1 MAGSDRERPIASLR
15 AVARERAKIAAER
28 TRAAM
33 LQRAADWV
41 RSQDPQLLGELTE
54 VGVLRRDWLEGADA
68 PALNDA
74 PALAVLTRALETMA
88 EKRPSTL
95 KSLGLSTV
103 QVLAAAASSGADGT
117 PKELT
122 VVFSD
127 LQGFTAFTDARGDD
141 AARELLQRYYSTA
154 GPIVRSREG
163 RIVKRLGD
171 GLLMTF
177 SDAWCAAL
185 AALEL
190 CEDAPIDVQVRAG
203 LHIGEVLVDAD
214 DIAGHTVNVASRVAD
229 LAAGGEVLATGD
241 AAERIPATKGVVAT
255 AERTV
260 EVAGVSTP
268 VTVHTLIRA

>member
-1 MAGSDRERPIASLR
+1 MPRSDRPRRVAQLR
-15 AVARERAKIAAER
+15 AVARERAKIASQR

-41 RSQDPQLLGELTE
+41 RSQDPELLGELTE

-74 PALAVLTRALETMA
+74 PALTVLTRALETMV

-103 QVLAAAASSGADGT
+103 QVLAAAAGGGADGT
-117 PKELT
+117 PTQLT

-127 LQGFTAFTDARGDD
+127 LQGFTAYTEANGDD
-141 AARELLQRYYSTA
+141 AARDLLQRYYSTA
-154 GPIVRSREG
+154 GPIVRSRDG

-171 GLLMTF
+171 GLLLTF
-177 SDAWCAAL
+177 PDAWCAAL

-190 CEDAPIDVQVRAG
+190 CEDAPIDVRVRAG
-203 LHIGEVLVDAD
+203 LHTGEVLVDAD

-229 LAAGGEVLATGD
+229 LATGGEVLATD
-241 AAERIPATKGVVAT
+241 ETAAQIPATKGVVAHSPRT
-255 AERTV
+255 AEI
-260 EVAGVSTP
+260 AGVSTP
-268 VTVHTLIRA
+268 VTVHTLSRA

>member
-1 MAGSDRERPIASLR
+1 
-15 AVARERAKIAAER
+15 
-28 TRAAM
+28 M

-41 RSQDPQLLGELTE
+41 RSQDPELLGELTE
-54 VGVLRRDWLEGADA
+54 AGVLRRDWLEGADA

-74 PALAVLTRALETMA
+74 PPLTVLTRALESMV

-95 KSLGLSTV
+95 RSLGLSTV
-103 QVLAAAASSGADGT
+103 QVLAAASGSGADGT
-117 PKELT
+117 PKQLT

-127 LQGFTAFTDARGDD
+127 LQGFTAYTEEHGDD

-154 GPIVRSREG
+154 GPIVRSRDG

-177 SDAWCAAL
+177 ADVWCAAL

-190 CEDAPIDVQVRAG
+190 CEDPPIDVRVRAG
-203 LHIGEVLVDAD
+203 LHCGEVLVDAD

-229 LAAGGEVLATGD
+229 LAAGGEVLATGE
-241 AAERIPATKGVVAT
+241 AADQIPATKGVVAT

-260 EVAGVSTP
+260 EVPGVSTP
-268 VTVHTLIRA
+268 LTVHTLTRA